1 MNLKDQKKCNDE
13 YQKLFNEI
21 SETYIE
27 EAKPLISDEKINSAL
42 ENEKKYIEKAK
53 NTGISP
59 MSIVNGN
66 TAKYCKDMLRKDQ
79 PLHFIYY
86 ILSLFTQIS
95 YLMLIC
101 VAIKCTILY
110 FTGHNNA
117 FSANTHLSYIP
128 YLITLYFVSGDIIHH
143 VQRKSIIN
151 GTKSHKTILR
161 IISAILA
168 AGGCM
173 IIYIIT
179 GTRGIFTA
187 SLPVVFL
194 ITVAMLFLSG
204 IHNVIYS
211 SQFVSFFTIGFMT
224 ITRKPADE
232 VKNVISDYISKSSQK
247 SDDLKVRLKTDR
259 IYCFIGAFIAVI
271 LDIVCI
277 KQLVNKITMP
287 LIIFCVASL
296 IITLLLVIAFISCR
310 ECIRYISSL

>member
-1 MNLKDQKKCNDE
+1 MNLKDQKKYNDE

-42 ENEKKYIEKAK
+42 ENEKNYIEKAK

-117 FSANTHLSYIP
+117 F
-128 YLITLYFVSGDIIHH
+128 
-143 VQRKSIIN
+143 
-151 GTKSHKTILR
+151 
-161 IISAILA
+161 
-168 AGGCM
+168 
-173 IIYIIT
+173 
-179 GTRGIFTA
+179 
-187 SLPVVFL
+187 
-194 ITVAMLFLSG
+194 
-204 IHNVIYS
+204 
-211 SQFVSFFTIGFMT
+211 
-224 ITRKPADE
+224 
-232 VKNVISDYISKSSQK
+232 
-247 SDDLKVRLKTDR
+247 
-259 IYCFIGAFIAVI
+259 
-271 LDIVCI
+271 
-277 KQLVNKITMP
+277 
-287 LIIFCVASL
+287 
-296 IITLLLVIAFISCR
+296 
-310 ECIRYISSL
+310 